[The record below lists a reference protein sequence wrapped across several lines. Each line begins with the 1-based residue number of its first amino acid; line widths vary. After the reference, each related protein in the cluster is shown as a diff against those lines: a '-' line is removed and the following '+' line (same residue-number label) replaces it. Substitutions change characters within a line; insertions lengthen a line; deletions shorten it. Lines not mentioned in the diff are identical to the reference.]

1 MKTAF
6 RVNLLRLLFVTLGML
21 SFSLVC
27 QAGVLFSIGPNWN
40 NFVFEPEAKEDT
52 PNYYGYGGRIAWGYS
67 VAQVFDLGLYT
78 HYTPGQLK
86 EASVMDA
93 DASLLDYGAEL
104 GVRIFDLLYIGTRAG
119 VWKYQLFKSK
129 EDGEIAGKWMG
140 LGGSASV
147 GMIMP
152 ISKRA
157 SWQTSLDLGQATMRK
172 VNNTATDTST
182 GNKKLSRIS
191 ITVGF
196 VYNDDDTESG
206 SVKLL
211 RSYF

>member
-1 MKTAF
+1 MELLASTSICATVLLINSDETSSSTCILRFSVPLSTQTSGTA
-6 RVNLLRLLFVTLGML
+6 
-21 SFSLVC
+21 
-27 QAGVLFSIGPNWN
+27 
-40 NFVFEPEAKEDT
+40 
-52 PNYYGYGGRIAWGYS
+52 
-67 VAQVFDLGLYT
+67 
-78 HYTPGQLK
+78 
-86 EASVMDA
+86 
-93 DASLLDYGAEL
+93 LDYGAEL

-129 EDGEIAGKWMG
+129 EDGEITGKWMG

-172 VNNTATDTST
+172 VNNTGSDAST